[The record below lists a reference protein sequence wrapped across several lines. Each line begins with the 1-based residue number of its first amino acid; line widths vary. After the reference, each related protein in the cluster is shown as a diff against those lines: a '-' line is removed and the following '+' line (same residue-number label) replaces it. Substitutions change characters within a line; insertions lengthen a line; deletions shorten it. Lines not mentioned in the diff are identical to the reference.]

1 MGTRGRP
8 TNLLLM
14 AYTTLEAR
22 QHLLDRIEGAAEQLG
37 IALAYLGEAYEHL
50 DEHAAERLED
60 ELFRPVRKAYGLT
73 KGDYA
78 KFAARH
84 GLPPRALEP
93 KHPQVLPSDAKGAIG
108 SAIEAIGEADGILAA
123 LQDSMLPVEVGDPE
137 LRSALAQVRRL
148 LGGLPEQARQLVRT
162 LGR

>member
-1 MGTRGRP
+1 VT
-8 TNLLLM
+8 
-14 AYTTLEAR
+14 YTTLEAR
-22 QHLLDRIEGAAEQLG
+22 QHLLDSIAEAAEKLG
-37 IALAYLGEAYEHL
+37 LALAYLGEAYEHL

-60 ELFRPVRKAYGLT
+60 ELFRPVRKAYGLA

-78 KFAARH
+78 KFAERH
-84 GLPPRALEP
+84 GLPPRTLEP
-93 KHPQVLPSDAKGAIG
+93 IHPQVLPSDAKGAID
-108 SAIEAIGEADGILAA
+108 SAVEAIGEADDALAE

-137 LRSALAQVRRL
+137 VRSTLAQVRRL